1 MNTDRIWILLT
12 RKLTQEASATELQ
25 ELDILL
31 EQQPEALTN
40 ANEIAAA
47 WTTASPTDHD
57 FLEATFLQHLG
68 RMKAKGHILNA
79 DSPLLNEDGTI
90 FLTPQKSFFALKK
103 ILLAA
108 SVLLI
113 VVSTALW
120 LRPTSIK
127 PVIISQLKPALQKV
141 ILTPNGSRTKILL
154 PDGSNVWLN
163 SGSKL
168 SYNKNFETGLR
179 EVYLSGEAFFDVIKN
194 PQRPFIIHTN
204 KIDVKVLGT
213 SFNIKAYDNDKTV
226 ETSLIKGSLKVF
238 LRKDPSNAYLL
249 KPNQKLVLQNEEII
263 SGKNTKHPKA
273 ADMVPVVAIMQLSY
287 LKGRNTNV
295 ESSWTRDILSFED
308 EMFADVAKK
317 IERWY
322 DIKIVFKNKI
332 WEQQYLSGS
341 FEKESLEMALK
352 ALQFSTGFS
361 YKKEDKTIS
370 IY

>member
-1 MNTDRIWILLT
+1 MITDRIWILLT

-31 EQQPEALTN
+31 KQQPEALTN

-47 WTTASPTDHD
+47 WTTACPTDHD
-57 FLEATFLQHLG
+57 FLEATYLQHLG

-90 FLTPQKSFFALKK
+90 FLTPPKSFFAFKK

-108 SVLLI
+108 SVILI
-113 VVSTALW
+113 VAITAIW
-120 LRPTSIK
+120 FRPVSIK
-127 PVIISQLKPALQKV
+127 PVISQFKPALHKV

-168 SYNKNFETGLR
+168 TFNKNFETGLR
-179 EVYLSGEAFFDVIKN
+179 EVYLNGEAFFDVIKD
-194 PQRPFIIHTN
+194 PKRPFIIHTN

-213 SFNIKAYDNDKTV
+213 SFNVKAYDNDKTV
-226 ETSLIKGSLKVF
+226 ETSLIKGSLKVS
-238 LRKDPSNAYLL
+238 LRKDPSNTYLL
-249 KPNQKLVLQNEEII
+249 KPNQKLVLLNEEF
-263 SGKNTKHPKA
+263 SPGKNTKHPKA

-287 LKGRNTNV
+287 LKGTNTNV